1 MVDIQVNDG
10 TEILSRLWDN
20 LISRGVT
27 NRRVDS
33 TRIGLILSAIAT
45 ELNTTVSLLESYLG
59 QFTLQTCT
67 DRVLVENMARLFAV
81 PRLASKSKV
90 VLTFYRMENFSD
102 AVKIPANFAVQ
113 CSTDNKI
120 VFKTIQDVYMYKG
133 VDFVNVLATSVQS
146 GSAYNV
152 EANTLTTFQ
161 TNGYNTYIGV
171 TNEEPSYG
179 GYEDESIEELRARA
193 TGFRYERD
201 STIEDIQRKLM
212 REGYSHDKWILF
224 EDENEHGMYTICID
238 TDADTEF
245 QDIQRTLGY
254 RRMPGITQVFQ
265 RANRMYVD
273 MYVTVY
279 TTGDTDYTPIEKD
292 EMFATINET
301 IQRFFLIY
309 CVLGADLNIKNLAA
323 EINNALNKYKITSVD
338 IKLDDGITLQGNI
351 LKAGQT
357 TRLYPNK
364 ILTSLKYEGAI

>member
-10 TEILSRLWDN
+10 TEILSRLWNN
-20 LISRGVT
+20 LIARGVT

-33 TRIGLILSAIAT
+33 TRIGLIFSAIAT
-45 ELNTTVSLLESYLG
+45 ELNTTVSLIESYLG

-90 VLTFYRMENFSD
+90 ILTFYRMESFSD

-113 CSTDNKI
+113 CETDRKI
-120 VFKTIQDVYMYKG
+120 VFKTIQDVYLYKG
-133 VDFVNVLATSVQS
+133 VDFVNVMAVSVQS

-152 EANTLTTFQ
+152 EANTLNTFQ
-161 TNGYNTYIGV
+161 ANGYNTYIGV

-179 GYEDESIEELRARA
+179 GYEDETVEELRARA
-193 TGFRYERD
+193 NGFRYERD
-201 STIEDIQRKLM
+201 GTIEDIQRKLM

-224 EDENEHGMYTICID
+224 EEDNEHGMYTICID

-245 QDIQRTLGY
+245 EDIKRVLSY
-254 RRMPGITQVFQ
+254 RRTPGITQVFQ

-279 TTGDTDYTPIEKD
+279 TTGDTDYTPVEKD
-292 EMFATINET
+292 EMFATINDT
-301 IQRFFLIY
+301 IQRFFLVY
-309 CVLGADLNIKNLAA
+309 CTLGSDLNIKNLTA
-323 EINNALNKYKITSVD
+323 EINNALNKYKITSVNID
-338 IKLDDGITLQGNI
+338 LSDGITLQGNT
-351 LKAGQT
+351 LRAGRT